1 MRREANARGEGA
13 CRHSASLSQWIDKVH
28 ERIFFFWSGVGHD
41 VHVCCAGT
49 TITITRT

>member
-28 ERIFFFWSGVGHD
+28 ERIFFFGRALDMMCMFV
-41 VHVCCAGT
+41 VQEQQ
-49 TITITRT
+49 